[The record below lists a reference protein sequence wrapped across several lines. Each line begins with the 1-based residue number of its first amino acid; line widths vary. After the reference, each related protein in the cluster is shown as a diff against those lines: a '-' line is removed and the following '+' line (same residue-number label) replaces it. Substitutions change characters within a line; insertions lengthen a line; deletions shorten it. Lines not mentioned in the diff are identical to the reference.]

1 MNGTLRKM
9 VLAIFFSFAVLY
21 MLFLFPYVE
30 LCRTGKYD
38 GSITVSGN
46 YTDWEITEA
55 RTSIYTCRVDGERR
69 YTVSEMWLFWN
80 GLSRT
85 YAGEGSHRRGL

>member
-46 YTDWEITEA
+46 YTD
-55 RTSIYTCRVDGERR
+55 
-69 YTVSEMWLFWN
+69 
-80 GLSRT
+80 
-85 YAGEGSHRRGL
+85 